1 MITTLKGKRIAG
13 MLTVL
18 PENEYDYDEETKP
31 FATLQTKRLKRIM
44 GFGKRRAAKS
54 DSTTSDFC
62 IYGLNYMLEKGY
74 IKKEEIG
81 AIVVTGLTPDYF
93 IPHVSNIIHG
103 ECDLPS
109 DVICMDIPQGCV
121 GFMLGAL
128 QAFLLLD
135 VVGDKKVVVFN
146 SDVLCRK
153 NKEDQLTAAS
163 FGGDATAITI
173 FEHDDKASDIYMN
186 LYNDGKERE
195 TLIMHAGGFRMPRTP
210 ETAIPRD
217 IGDGTMKSYD
227 DLWMDGSK
235 VFNFVQKEVPPMID
249 EIVSYANLSK
259 EDIQWY
265 LFHQP
270 NKFMLQ
276 KLADKLQVPWDKVP
290 MNVVENFGNS
300 SGSTIPVAITGN
312 LADKMLTGQYK
323 CCLAGFG
330 AGLSWSS
337 MIMDLGNMS
346 FCEMIT
352 SVY

>member
-1 MITTLKGKRIAG
+1 MITTIKGKKITG
-13 MLTVL
+13 ILTVM

-44 GFGKRRAAKS
+44 GFGKRRAAKA
-54 DSTTSDFC
+54 DSTASDYC
-62 IYGLNYMLEKGY
+62 VYGLNYLLNKGY

-103 ECDLPS
+103 ECNLPQ
-109 DVICMDIPQGCV
+109 DVICIDIPQGCA

-135 VVGDKKVVVFN
+135 VVGDKKVLVFN
-146 SDVLCRK
+146 SDVLNRK
-153 NKEDQLTAAS
+153 DKKTPLTSAS

-173 FEHDDKASDIYMN
+173 FERDDKASDIYIN
-186 LYNDGKERE
+186 FYNDGTERE
-195 TLIMHAGGFRMPRTP
+195 ALIMHAGGYKMPRSP
-210 ETAIPRD
+210 QTAVPVD

-235 VFNFVQKEVPPMID
+235 VFNFVQKEVPPLIN
-249 EIVSYANLSK
+249 EILEYASMKK
-259 EDIQWY
+259 EDIDWFI
-265 LFHQP
+265 FHQP

-276 KLADKLQVPWDKVP
+276 KLSDKLGISWEKIP
-290 MNVVENFGNS
+290 MNVVENFGNT
-300 SGSTIPVAITGN
+300 SGSTIPVAITHN
-312 LADKMLTGQYK
+312 FSGQMVKSKYK

-337 MIMDLGNMS
+337 MILDLGCLD
-346 FCEMIT
+346 FCEMII
-352 SVY
+352 SNY